1 MQKKLW
7 TEKGTLKHKDSQ
19 SWDLIALAELQ
30 WKGRTANLTFTKL
43 LHIMV
48 ILSTDVEHL
57 RISNADKIM
66 IASKLVEG
74 VSTGR

>member
-1 MQKKLW
+1 MNRKRNVKTQRFSKLGFNCISRI
-7 TEKGTLKHKDSQ
+7 TVKRKNSKFDVHRIVTHYG
-19 SWDLIALAELQ
+19 
-30 WKGRTANLTFTKL
+30 N
-43 LHIMV
+43 
-48 ILSTDVEHL
+48 STDVEHL

>member
-1 MQKKLW
+1 
-7 TEKGTLKHKDSQ
+7 
-19 SWDLIALAELQ
+19 
-30 WKGRTANLTFTKL
+30 
-43 LHIMV
+43 MV
-48 ILSTDVEHL
+48 ILSTDVENL